1 VADKDQNP
9 NDLGK
14 IHSPTPQLNLHN
26 AIRKSNQD
34 AIETSP
40 SELMGYSTQREGT
53 NLEGSSKIGSAKES
67 SMADK
72 DQTTNDPTQS
82 RERSSLEAESTKK
95 AGQNDVLNK
104 EEDSEVKGLP
114 EPELETVHS
123 GDVEGDTEE
132 SKIDVS
138 QEQRFLG
145 KIHFPTPQLNL
156 SNAVRKSNQDVLKT
170 RSGLMAPSGQHER
183 ANLEAISPKI
193 DSTQESSEL
202 SGGIKSLALSA
213 QHQTTKFQIKKRVD
227 FSQIHADRNGS
238 EEGED
243 SGNEMLAELETGEEE
258 ALTLSGYSGD
268 NEEETENESK
278 EDDSEDEFLG
288 TENIEESD
296 PKFEELLQ
304 TLESDTETTEQ
315 EQQTGSEEGVVVK
328 KTTLLERI
336 AYSSS
341 NNLEQEEGSD
351 GAGDILT
358 NIEGLEEEIQK
369 IDLESGSED
378 DSYQLKKEGG
388 DVKLMTKDEKDQH
401 RPKKS
406 LMEWLRGYV
415 ELDED
420 WETVKEIKAE
430 VVRLATELF
439 HLLVNLMFS
448 LPEID
453 LVDTMFQGFFNSLKY
468 QCKDENSKV
477 IHRILVLLEFS
488 DEEVKRLKRLKQV
501 DIPEEYSNTD
511 QDDEFRGIELREN
524 LIEGSHVDQLILQ
537 FFDPILC
544 LESTLLR
551 EGEPDKGMLVK
562 DLLSALKND
571 LDRCE
576 KELKTIA
583 SRIDELKAEYKC
595 ILGPEDHNIYEMMK
609 LKINELWSQGFE
621 SDEDESF
628 KLNFQAQGNS

>member
-1 VADKDQNP
+1 
-9 NDLGK
+9 
-14 IHSPTPQLNLHN
+14 
-26 AIRKSNQD
+26 
-34 AIETSP
+34 
-40 SELMGYSTQREGT
+40 
-53 NLEGSSKIGSAKES
+53 
-67 SMADK
+67 
-72 DQTTNDPTQS
+72 
-82 RERSSLEAESTKK
+82 
-95 AGQNDVLNK
+95 
-104 EEDSEVKGLP
+104 
-114 EPELETVHS
+114 
-123 GDVEGDTEE
+123 
-132 SKIDVS
+132 
-138 QEQRFLG
+138 
-145 KIHFPTPQLNL
+145 
-156 SNAVRKSNQDVLKT
+156 
-170 RSGLMAPSGQHER
+170 
-183 ANLEAISPKI
+183 
-193 DSTQESSEL
+193 
-202 SGGIKSLALSA
+202 
-213 QHQTTKFQIKKRVD
+213 
-227 FSQIHADRNGS
+227 
-238 EEGED
+238 
-243 SGNEMLAELETGEEE
+243 
-258 ALTLSGYSGD
+258 
-268 NEEETENESK
+268 
-278 EDDSEDEFLG
+278 
-288 TENIEESD
+288 
-296 PKFEELLQ
+296 
-304 TLESDTETTEQ
+304 
-315 EQQTGSEEGVVVK
+315 
-328 KTTLLERI
+328 
-336 AYSSS
+336 
-341 NNLEQEEGSD
+341 
-351 GAGDILT
+351 
-358 NIEGLEEEIQK
+358 
-369 IDLESGSED
+369 
-378 DSYQLKKEGG
+378 
-388 DVKLMTKDEKDQH
+388 MTKDEKDQH

-501 DIPEEYSNTD
+501 DIPEEYSDTD

-551 EGEPDKGMLVK
+551 EGQPDKGMLVK

>member
-1 VADKDQNP
+1 
-9 NDLGK
+9 
-14 IHSPTPQLNLHN
+14 
-26 AIRKSNQD
+26 
-34 AIETSP
+34 
-40 SELMGYSTQREGT
+40 MGYSTQREGT

-82 RERSSLEAESTKK
+82 RERSSLDAESTKN
-95 AGQNDVLNK
+95 ASQNDELNK

-114 EPELETVHS
+114 EHELETVHS

-138 QEQRFLG
+138 QERRFLG

-156 SNAVRKSNQDVLKT
+156 SNAIRKSNQDVLKT
-170 RSGLMAPSGQHER
+170 RSGLMARSGQHDR
-183 ANLEAISPKI
+183 TNPEAISPKT

-202 SGGIKSLALSA
+202 SVGIKSLALTA

-238 EEGED
+238 EGGED
-243 SGNEMLAELETGEEE
+243 SGNEMLAELETDEEE

-268 NEEETENESK
+268 NEEETDNESK
-278 EDDSEDEFLG
+278 EDDSEEEFLG

-315 EQQTGSEEGVVVK
+315 EQQTGNEEGFVVK
-328 KTTLLERI
+328 KTTLLEKI
-336 AYSSS
+336 ACSSS
-341 NNLEQEEGSD
+341 NDLEQEEGSD
-351 GAGDILT
+351 GAADILT
-358 NIEGLEEEIQK
+358 NIEGLEEEMRK
-369 IDLESGSED
+369 IALESGSKD
-378 DSYQLKKEGG
+378 DSYQLKKEVG

-406 LMEWLRGYV
+406 LMEWLRGYI

-430 VVRLATELF
+430 VVKLATELF

-453 LVDTMFQGFFNSLKY
+453 IVDTMFQGFFNSLKY

-477 IHRILVLLEFS
+477 IHRILVLMEFY
-488 DEEVKRLKRLKQV
+488 DEEVKRLKQE
-501 DIPEEYSNTD
+501 DIPEEYSDTD

-537 FFDPILC
+537 FFYPILC

-551 EGEPDKGMLVK
+551 EGEPDKRVLVK
-562 DLLSALKND
+562 DLLFALKND

-595 ILGPEDHNIYEMMK
+595 ILGPEDHNIYEKMK

-621 SDEDESF
+621 SEEDEVS
-628 KLNFQAQGNS
+628 S